1 MNRKIFTWIKRTGAG
16 ILLFAFMVSGLTGC
30 QGKENQDNDITPS
43 PKVQRNQDND
53 ITPSPKVKEEEESFG
68 YEVRGDVLYVSGKR
82 GFGYGFG
89 HDSGET
95 GANGVVL
102 WYVDGQDAE
111 KMFIEKNV
119 QLKWDED
126 DLCAEVSNYS
136 SNVAGCPFVS
146 EISVDEGN
154 KMMYAKDGIL
164 YLYGYDSHHKE
175 KGLYAC
181 PMAKKGRIKIPEGE
195 KVIWSCA
202 FNGCSE
208 VTSVYIPKSIQG
220 IGDAAFGDMISC
232 KSIEVSEE
240 NRYYKSI
247 NGVLYTKDGKVL
259 LAYPSGRRQKKFQ
272 VPQGVK
278 YIASG
283 AFMKADYLETVVLPE
298 SVNYVYE
305 SAFLSCDNMRRAVLK
320 GDIENLAH
328 YSFYRTAIKNRDEL
342 PEYSEFYVDW
352 RKKYHYFDLNSK
364 YWITGYRGLGR

>member
-53 ITPSPKVKEEEESFG
+53 ITPSPKVKEEEESYG
-68 YEVRGDVLYVSGKR
+68 YEVRGDVLYVSGTR
-82 GFGYGFG
+82 GFGFLFG
-89 HDSGET
+89 NDSEEPIS
-95 GANGVVL
+95 NGVVL
-102 WYVDGQDAE
+102 WYVDGQDAK

-119 QLKWDED
+119 QLEWSED
-126 DLCAEVSNYS
+126 DLDTDKSTYG

-146 EISVDEGN
+146 EISVDEEN
-154 KMMYAKDGIL
+154 PLMYAKDGIL
-164 YLYGYDSHHKE
+164 YLYGYDRHHKE

-181 PMAKKGRIKIPEGE
+181 PMARKGRIKIPEGE

-202 FNGCSE
+202 FNGCSHI
-208 VTSVYIPKSIQG
+208 TSVYIPKSIQG

-298 SVNYVYE
+298 SVNYVYG

-320 GDIENLAH
+320 GDIEYLEP
-328 YSFYRTAIKNRDEL
+328 YSFYRTAIQNRDEL
-342 PEYSEFYVDW
+342 PEYTELYVDW

-364 YWITGYRGLGR
+364 YWITGYR